1 MTNCETGLHHSH
13 IAVIKHLRPAGNQS
27 GDQERRE
34 FVLTSE
40 ESAPGQTL
48 GNHPRRDP
56 GLATRRMMGIMTKT
70 SPRVLLTTPASLN
83 IDADIKVVIES

>member
-13 IAVIKHLRPAGNQS
+13 IADCHKAFTASWEHVRRPG
-27 GDQERRE
+27 E

-40 ESAPGQTL
+40 ETAPGQTS
-48 GNHPRRDP
+48 GNHPRRDL
-56 GLATRRMMGIMTKT
+56 GLATRRMIGIMTKT
-70 SPRVLLTTPASLN
+70 SPRVLLTSPASLN